1 MGESGSSSSVLH
13 LRLTPVNPWSSLK
26 PLDIETMKRLGT
38 RVNLIPVIAK
48 ADTMSPADLEEMKER
63 VRTTLVA
70 QGIKVYVPPVEA
82 DDQASADH
90 SRTLIVSPSPGR
102 FHGARWG

>member
-1 MGESGSSSSVLH
+1 
-13 LRLTPVNPWSSLK
+13 
-26 PLDIETMKRLGT
+26 MKRLGT

-48 ADTMSPADLEEMKER
+48 ADTMSPTDLEEMKDR

-70 QGIKVYVPPVEA
+70 QGIKVYVPPVEV

-90 SRTLIVSPSPGR
+90 SRTLIVSRRSVQGEWYNVLECG
-102 FHGARWG
+102 F

>member
-1 MGESGSSSSVLH
+1 
-13 LRLTPVNPWSSLK
+13 
-26 PLDIETMKRLGT
+26 MKRLGT

-48 ADTMSPADLEEMKER
+48 ADTMSPTDLEEMKDR

-70 QGIKVYVPPVEA
+70 QGIKVYVPPVEV

-90 SRTLIVSPSPGR
+90 SRTLIVSHRSVQGGWAKVVECA
-102 FHGARWG
+102 F